1 MVVAFY
7 TVEHSSISVE
17 HDVSQSSE
25 HLERTDTGPIRTGQ
39 DTLRE
44 GAVEDGNTHGGRT
57 DTGLTQGTRMARHT
71 HNAPRENARPDTP
84 PGIP

>member
-7 TVEHSSISVE
+7 TVEHNSISVE
-17 HDVSQSSE
+17 HDISQSSE

-44 GAVEDGNTHGGRT
+44 GAVESGEYA
-57 DTGLTQGTRMARHT
+57 TGVLAT
-71 HNAPRENARPDTP
+71 
-84 PGIP
+84 